1 MKLPSLTPSWC
12 RWDAANPTPLTIWL
26 NVLFA
31 CAAGFTSANLYY
43 SHPILHVMADSFHT
57 TQAGVANIPTL
68 ALAGDATGL
77 ILLLPLGDFFPRRKF
92 TLVIMTLCMALWL
105 GLCIT
110 KDLTTFLIL
119 SYLSGIFNGVNQIMI
134 PLVSELS
141 NDTNRAFNISIVA
154 VGPTFGILLARIL
167 SGIVA
172 NYTAWRNIYWLSLGL
187 QAIVIGLL
195 WLFMPDYPSS
205 NPQPLT
211 KTLKDYPRII
221 YSILTLYNR
230 HPVLVQACLLVFST
244 FFTVSSFWTTLTF
257 LFSAAPYNYSTFVIG
272 LFGLIGASTMI
283 LGPIYGKY
291 VVTPMPS
298 PLHSAAIGKLVTLV
312 GIIIGTFVGP
322 HSAAGPAIQA
332 LLIDAGLMILSISNR
347 VAIHGVEP
355 LQRNRVNTAY
365 TSVLYVGM
373 LAGAKAGNDVFE
385 KCGGWIA
392 SGSLSIGV
400 IGFGLVVI
408 AVRGPHEER
417 WFGWKGGW
425 GKGRKETGDV
435 EEGEKD
441 RVKALISA
449 DVDASVDEKR

>member
-1 MKLPSLTPSWC
+1 MKLPSITPPWC
-12 RWDAANPTPLTIWL
+12 RWDAANPTPLTLWL
-26 NVLFA
+26 NILFA
-31 CAAGFTSANLYY
+31 CAGGFTSANLYY
-43 SHPILHVMADSFHT
+43 SHPILHVMAETFQT

-68 ALAGDATGL
+68 ALAGDAAGL
-77 ILLLPLGDFFPRRKF
+77 VLLLPLGDFFPRRKF
-92 TLVIMTLCMALWL
+92 TLTIMTLCMTLWL

-110 KDLTTFLIL
+110 QNLNTFLIL
-119 SYLSGIFNGVNQIMI
+119 SFMSGLFNGVNQIMI

-141 NDTNRAFNISIVA
+141 TDKNRAFNISIVA

-187 QAIVIGLL
+187 QAMVIILL
-195 WLFMPDYPSS
+195 FLFMPDFPST
-205 NPQPLT
+205 NPQPLR
-211 KTLKDYPRII
+211 KTAKSYPSII
-221 YSILTLYNR
+221 WSIVLLYTR

-257 LFSAAPYNYSTFVIG
+257 LFSAAPYNYSTFAIG
-272 LFGLIGASTMI
+272 LFGLIGASTMV
-283 LGPIYGKY
+283 LGPLYGKY
-291 VVTPMPS
+291 IVTPMPS

-365 TSVLYVGM
+365 VGVLYVGM
-373 LAGAKAGNDVFE
+373 LAGTKAGNMVYQD
-385 KCGGWIA
+385 CGGWIA
-392 SGSLSIGV
+392 SGCLSIGL
-400 IGFGLVVI
+400 IGFGLLVI
-408 AVRGPHEER
+408 AVRGPYEVR
-417 WFGWKGGW
+417 WVGWRGGW
-425 GKGRKETGDV
+425 GKGRNEVGDV
-435 EEGEKD
+435 EAVEKTQEEVLPVSEEKVEP
-441 RVKALISA
+441 VKG
-449 DVDASVDEKR
+449 